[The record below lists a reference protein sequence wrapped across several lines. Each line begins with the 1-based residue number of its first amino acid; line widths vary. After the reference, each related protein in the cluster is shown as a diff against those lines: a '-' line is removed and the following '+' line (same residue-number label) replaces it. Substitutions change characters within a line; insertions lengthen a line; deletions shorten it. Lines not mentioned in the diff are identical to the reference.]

1 VADWVSN
8 TVAKRRN
15 GLFRPEVRLWLMIP
29 AILLGPT
36 GLMLWGA
43 GFERNLHWSVAVAGQ
58 SITYGVLCLVPAI
71 GMSYVVDSYK
81 PLASE
86 AITSLTAFKN
96 TFAFGISFAAFPWLE
111 KDGFIKVS
119 RQHSVD

>member
-1 VADWVSN
+1 MSDWISN

-15 GLFRPEVRLWLMIP
+15 GLFRPEIRLWLMIP
-29 AILLGPT
+29 AIILAPI
-36 GLMLWGA
+36 GLMLWGV
-43 GFERNLHWSVAVAGQ
+43 GLEKNLHWSVSISGTT
-58 SITYGVLCLVPAI
+58 ITYGILCLVPAI

-111 KDGFIKVS
+111 NSGFVKVS
-119 RQHSVD
+119 TLL